1 MGCPFAEG
9 DRDHL
14 PASVAKMAAGIPL
27 TDEDRLPW
35 LRVLAGRIAAEDA
48 AGRSLVLACSALRRS
63 YRDILRHGGGRVRF
77 VHLYGAPEVLAA
89 RLAARS
95 GHFFPAGLLASQLAA
110 LEPLGADEDG
120 FVVDVALEVEAQLR
134 VALRGLGPGCGGVR

>member
-1 MGCPFAEG
+1 
-9 DRDHL
+9 
-14 PASVAKMAAGIPL
+14 
-27 TDEDRLPW
+27 
-35 LRVLAGRIAAEDA
+35 
-48 AGRSLVLACSALRRS
+48 
-63 YRDILRHGGGRVRF
+63 VRF